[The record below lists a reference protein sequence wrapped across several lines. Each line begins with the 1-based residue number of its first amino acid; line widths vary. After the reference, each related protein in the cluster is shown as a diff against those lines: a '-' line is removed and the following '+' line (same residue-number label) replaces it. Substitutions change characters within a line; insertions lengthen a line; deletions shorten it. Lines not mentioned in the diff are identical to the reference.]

1 MYPELVSYQ
10 LGGVTTT
17 ARLQGRPKEDWSEF
31 ALSRLSLEFI
41 DVCPDKTPG
50 KCDGA
55 QYYFMKDCGY
65 HLALISAEQANKE
78 LTDTGWQT
86 CKVCCTGPEKASRL
100 EITFASIAHC
110 QLPHY
115 QQVLQPRVLGRHG
128 GVDFMF
134 IHRHRR
140 GIERT
145 KLLVEVDGE
154 QHFHGRYK
162 NKTASEQ
169 WKIDRKKDKEAINR
183 GLKLL
188 RLHGKDEDEWSTEL
202 ERAIQVAEKDS
213 VAAFVLYS
221 YSYRRSL
228 EEIVLEKKM

>member
-1 MYPELVSYQ
+1 VRPEFISDQ
-10 LGGVTTT
+10 LRRVATT
-17 ARLQGRPKEDWSEF
+17 ARLQGRPREDWSEF
-31 ALSRLSLEFI
+31 ALSRLNLEFN
-41 DVCPDKTPG
+41 DERPDKTPG
-50 KCDGA
+50 KCDGDKF
-55 QYYFMKDCGY
+55 YFKKNCGY

-78 LTDTGWQT
+78 PTDTGWQT
-86 CKVCCTGPEKASRL
+86 CKVCCTGQGKSSKLEKR
-100 EITFASIAHC
+100 FAIMAYW

-134 IHRHRR
+134 IQRHRR

-169 WKIDRKKDKEAINR
+169 WEIDRKKDQEAINR

-188 RLHGKDEDEWSTEL
+188 RLHGKDEDEWSIEL
-202 ERAIQVAEKDS
+202 ERAIEVAEKES

-221 YSYRRSL
+221 LSYRRSL
-228 EEIVLEKKM
+228 NEMVVKK